1 MCPIAASVSVGG
13 SPGPEAAGSAAAT
26 APGRA
31 DRLGGRVATVDRAK
45 GTLCRRIGDPYA
57 AGMPIEPYV
66 FVAGILVVVIASALL
81 VLGVIESGPAALIGI
96 IGIGLI
102 ALSSSLRR
110 RRS

>member
-1 MCPIAASVSVGG
+1 MPHRRQRVRRRVARTGGRRVSR
-13 SPGPEAAGSAAAT
+13 SGSARA
-26 APGRA
+26 GRPA
-31 DRLGGRVATVDRAK
+31 RRARVATVDRAK

-81 VLGVIESGPAALIGI
+81 VLGVIGSGPAALIGI